1 MIGQL
6 DLKRLVTPRLLLI
19 EQHLLQH
26 HFVGNLLR
34 IQTGVVQISPSIL
47 QSSRWHASL
56 AKEAAASLVWK
67 CGAAR
72 SRVLCLQL

>member
-6 DLKRLVTPRLLLI
+6 YLKRLVTPRLLLI

-34 IQTGVVQISPSIL
+34 VQTGVVHIYPRIL
-47 QSSRWHASL
+47 QVSRRHARL
-56 AKEAAASLVWK
+56 AKKAAASLVWK
-67 CGAAR
+67 GGATR
-72 SRVLCLQL
+72 SWVLCLQL